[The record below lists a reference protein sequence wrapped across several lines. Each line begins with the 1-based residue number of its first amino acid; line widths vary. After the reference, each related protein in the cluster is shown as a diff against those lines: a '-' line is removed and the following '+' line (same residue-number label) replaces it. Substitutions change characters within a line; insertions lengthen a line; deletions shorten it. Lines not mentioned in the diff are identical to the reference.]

1 MLDNVKS
8 EAHKFLFG
16 TNVKEL
22 NEKLLDEKNKNK
34 ILQQNLDKCEEK
46 LKVQREK
53 NRKNKI
59 KIEDLK
65 KRVDELTKN
74 KNSEIDFKVYYSLL
88 GATGSSAS
96 FEIDVQGVISSYHSE
111 LKVMEY
117 FSSEQ
122 FFEDILAV
130 YTIPQEISDALTG
143 TGRVTGLQL
152 RQTTKDVDN
161 NLKVLLDI
169 KSAESPHRFE
179 RVLINNPFR

>member
-59 KIEDLK
+59 KIDKIIEK
-65 KRVDELTKN
+65 FYNKMMIICFEL
-74 KNSEIDFKVYYSLL
+74 IF
-88 GATGSSAS
+88 
-96 FEIDVQGVISSYHSE
+96 
-111 LKVMEY
+111 
-117 FSSEQ
+117 
-122 FFEDILAV
+122 
-130 YTIPQEISDALTG
+130 
-143 TGRVTGLQL
+143 
-152 RQTTKDVDN
+152 
-161 NLKVLLDI
+161 
-169 KSAESPHRFE
+169 
-179 RVLINNPFR
+179 